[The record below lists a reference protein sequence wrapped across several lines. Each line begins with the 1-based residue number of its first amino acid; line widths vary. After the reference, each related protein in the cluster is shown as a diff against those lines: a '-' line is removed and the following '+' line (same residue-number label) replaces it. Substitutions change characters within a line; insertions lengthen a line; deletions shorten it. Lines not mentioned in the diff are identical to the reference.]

1 MFAWQFYQR
10 QLTRPSGLVECTFT
24 FYQLSTSFRFV
35 YCDEKEIT
43 TTLALEIMYAAKK
56 YMLPLLVQLCSD
68 CLQRDLTAAN
78 VCHILNQSLLFDESA
93 LKEKCLDLV
102 VDKSSEVFQPEN
114 LQYASNQTM
123 GAILKLD
130 SLYEDETMI
139 YNACINW
146 AKTQLKTHK
155 SVDHPTDQQIREMF
169 GDLIYDIRFLSMDA
183 DTFAGTVEGSTVLSH
198 EEQSTIFCYILNK
211 RKGGSMKFNCSKRL
225 GKEMCV
231 DRGGSIEYGVWNSG
245 LDAIDVKTDK
255 KVLLTGFG

>member
-56 YMLPLLVQLCSD
+56 FMLPNLVQVCSD

-93 LKEKCLDLV
+93 LKEKCLDLIV
-102 VDKSSEVFQPEN
+102 NNSSEVLQPEN
-114 LQYASNQTM
+114 LQNASYQTM

-130 SLYEDETMI
+130 SLAEDETVI
-139 YNACINW
+139 YRACINW
-146 AKTQLKTHK
+146 AKTQLKNQK
-155 SVDHPTDQQIREMF
+155 STDKPNDQQIREMI
-169 GDLIYDIRFLSMDA
+169 GDIIYDIRFPAMD
-183 DTFAGTVEGSTVLSH
+183 
-198 EEQSTIFCYILNK
+198 
-211 RKGGSMKFNCSKRL
+211 
-225 GKEMCV
+225 
-231 DRGGSIEYGVWNSG
+231 
-245 LDAIDVKTDK
+245 
-255 KVLLTGFG
+255 